1 MEVTEPNQQQS
12 DPIIGLDMQ
21 GKLFYTHKS
30 TLLSPCAIGS
40 YFHKR
45 FNGEYFNPGS
55 SRVDEFG
62 RSVYFIDRSS
72 DLFEYI
78 LKYLTENEQS
88 WPSFVENKTLWRRL
102 KREAEFY
109 GLFEL
114 VEILKTTHRCSYNEN
129 LSILARGKGILYF
142 LGTKQGQSETYTN
155 PADLGLVEMR
165 QDADPMNHEYASFF
179 QYRPLR
185 NKCEASFGR
194 YYYNIETRGGLQ
206 MSNCNESHHLQNA
219 SNTAAITFHTV
230 KMRPTHIS
238 LRYGSSFGTNTFDF
252 EASKDKKTWIN
263 LCKVR
268 PNVQNGRLNTL
279 CPSED
284 TVGKYLNEYNYEF
297 KRNRCEND
305 PTDEREYWTKILEQK
320 HREVWKVD
328 EKNNDFYRYFRIKG
342 IGKEEFQ
349 ALRSEIE
356 KLAVQAANEENEKI
370 QSEDVASEDID
381 NRLQFAFTP
390 MVTWET
396 SQFWEDHCPRCSI
409 NGVGFE
415 IYGDVCEL

>member
-1 MEVTEPNQQQS
+1 M
-12 DPIIGLDMQ
+12 
-21 GKLFYTHKS
+21 
-30 TLLSPCAIGS
+30 C
-40 YFHKR
+40 
-45 FNGEYFNPGS
+45 NGDFFDPGS
-55 SRVDEFG
+55 SRVDDFG

-102 KREAEFY
+102 KKEAEFY

-114 VEILKTTHRCSYNEN
+114 VETLKTTYRCPYNEN
-129 LSILARGKGILYF
+129 LSILARGKGILYW
-142 LGTKQGQSETYTN
+142 LGLGHSDAYTN
-155 PADLGLVEMR
+155 PADLGLVEMH

-194 YYYNIETRGGLQ
+194 YYYNLETRGGLQ
-206 MSNCNESHHLQNA
+206 MSNYNESHYLQNA
-219 SNTAAITFHTV
+219 SNTAVITFYT
-230 KMRPTHIS
+230 MRIKPTHIS

-252 EASKDKKTWIN
+252 EASRDKKTWIN
-263 LCKVR
+263 LCRVR
-268 PNVQNGRLNTL
+268 PNVQNGRLSTL
-279 CPSED
+279 CPSEG
-284 TVGKYLNEYNYEF
+284 TIGKYLNEYNDKF

-305 PTDEREYWTKILEQK
+305 PANEREYWTNILEEK

-328 EKNNDFYRYFRIKG
+328 EKNNDFYRYFRIRG

-370 QSEDVASEDID
+370 QSEDIVSEDNY
-381 NRLQFAFTP
+381 NRLQSTP

-396 SQFWEDHCPRCSI
+396 SQFWEDHCPRCLI